1 VVDERRAGIRGTTQG
16 CGTVNAGSHSLDS
29 STVLGDAIGGSGGA
43 GLSDDWESI
52 ASDEFLGWRSTPRP
66 GPVARQE
73 VRPAVT
79 WALESAPNPRV
90 IRVHT
95 TVELTRATIEKCPPA
110 SPPEGLSSLLAVD
123 GVRFVDLH
131 RYRARLNLSPRCNA
145 EAAWDGV
152 ARAIEAAWGAPAPL
166 RGEPQPR
173 AFEVAY
179 EGPRIVAESPEMAAP
194 DVTLVALFRVPGVAE
209 AILEAG
215 RVWVRPGLLFSW
227 EDVET
232 SVRWTLQST

>member
-1 VVDERRAGIRGTTQG
+1 M
-16 CGTVNAGSHSLDS
+16 
-29 STVLGDAIGGSGGA
+29 
-43 GLSDDWESI
+43 
-52 ASDEFLGWRSTPRP
+52 
-66 GPVARQE
+66 ARQE

-79 WALESAPNPRV
+79 WALERAPNPRV

-110 SPPEGLSSLLAVD
+110 SPPEGLRSLRAVD
-123 GVRFVDLH
+123 GVGSVDLH
-131 RYRARLNLSPRCNA
+131 RYRARLNLNPGCDA
-145 EAAWDGV
+145 KAASERV

-166 RGEPQPR
+166 PGEPPLR

-194 DVTLVALFRVPGVAE
+194 DATLVALFLVHGVAE

-215 RVWVRPGLLFSW
+215 RVWVRPGRLFSW
-227 EDVET
+227 GDVET
-232 SVRWTLQST
+232 SVRWALQRA